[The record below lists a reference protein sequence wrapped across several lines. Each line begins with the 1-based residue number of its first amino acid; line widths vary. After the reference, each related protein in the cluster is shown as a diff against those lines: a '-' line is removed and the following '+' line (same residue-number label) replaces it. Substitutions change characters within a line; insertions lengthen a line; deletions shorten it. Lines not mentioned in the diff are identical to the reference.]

1 MITSFL
7 HTERFVLLEA
17 GTRYEVP
24 GVLVVA
30 VGTDVH
36 GLGEHPA
43 TTDSYLQAYEPAATD
58 VIHED
63 LCVGLLLVERP
74 TIAHSDLLI
83 PPSNVVVNT
92 VNTSTQYKSI

>member
-7 HTERFVLLEA
+7 HTEGFVLLEA
-17 GTRYEVP
+17 GTSYEVP

-36 GLGEHPA
+36 GLGKHPA
-43 TTDSYLQAYEPAATD
+43 STDSYLQAYEPAATD
-58 VIHED
+58 IIHED
-63 LCVGLLLVERP
+63 LGVGLLLVQRP

-83 PPSNVVVNT
+83 PPSNVVVGP
-92 VNTSTQYKSI
+92 VNTSI